1 MLQYV
6 AVFDARQMGACCPG
20 VGFCGRATQTHFVCV
35 FFLPGEVQTL
45 RPTAPEECA
54 L

>member
-1 MLQYV
+1 MHV
-6 AVFDARQMGACCPG
+6 AQVLDF
-20 VGFCGRATQTHFVCV
+20 VGNQPTQTHFVC
-35 FFLPGEVQTL
+35 FFFPGEVQTL